1 MPDLT
6 ELIYIDESN
15 TLSFKGDERL
25 RKYRKIVF
33 KQRLRQLTRKFTK
46 DVLKLIKDLT

>member
-15 TLSFKGDERL
+15 TLSFKGNERF
-25 RKYRKIVF
+25 RKYRKLAF
-33 KQRLRQLTRKFTK
+33 KHRLRQLTRKFTK
-46 DVLKLIKDLT
+46 DIINLIKETT

>member
-1 MPDLT
+1 MTDLT

-15 TLSFKGDERL
+15 KLAFKDDKRL
-25 RKYRKIVF
+25 RKYRKLAF

-46 DVLKLIKDLT
+46 DIINLIKETT